1 MNIYLFEYFVLIA
14 IFFLLTSK
22 NTKICAN
29 KKNLLSLFR
38 LKTFSND
45 DLENNL
51 NYEMSKIN
59 LNLNKI

>member
-22 NTKICAN
+22 NTKIAN